1 MMKSNQKRS
10 RIFHG
15 WWIVFFAA
23 IGLFMGY
30 GPIVTFTFG
39 VFFKPLS
46 QEFGWSRAQVSLAF
60 SLSLFVMSLVFPL
73 VGRLVDRFGAR
84 RVIVPS
90 VFFFGLGLM
99 SFALLSPRLWHLYAI
114 YLLLGIVGGGTAP
127 IPYSNVLSHWFDKRR
142 GLALG
147 VAMVGLG
154 LGAFIM
160 PFLAQR
166 LIETGGWRWAYV
178 CIGLMVMLV
187 AIPVVALF
195 LKETPHMLGL
205 TPDGEP
211 IPEATT
217 PHAAQK
223 EGMSAREAWRTDTF
237 WILVGAFFLMSASVH
252 GCLIHLVPLLTDSGV
267 TPQTAALATSLLGGA
282 LLLGRVGAGYLL
294 DHFFASTVA
303 LGFFSGAACGFILF
317 WSGVTGALVFVAA
330 FLVGLGMGAEGDIIA
345 YLVSR
350 YFGLRAFSEIY
361 GYAFAAFTL
370 GGVVGPL
377 LMGIGFDAIGSYRP
391 MLGVFVFATLLA
403 AALMTRLG
411 PYRLWEAVPIATTR
425 LAKQ

>member
-1 MMKSNQKRS
+1 MKPDGK
-10 RIFHG
+10 IFYG

-23 IGLFMGY
+23 VGLFMGY

-60 SLSLFVMSLVFPL
+60 SLSLLVMSLVFPV

-99 SFALLSPRLWHLYAI
+99 SFAFLSPRLWHLYAI

-160 PFLAQR
+160 PFFAQR
-166 LIETGGWRWAYV
+166 LVEAGGWRWAYV
-178 CIGLMVMLV
+178 CIGLMVMVV
-187 AIPVVALF
+187 AIPVVAFF
-195 LKETPHMLGL
+195 LQEAPHLLGL

-211 IPEATT
+211 LREATAL
-217 PHAAQK
+217 HKAQK

-237 WILVGAFFLMSASVH
+237 WFLVSAFFLMSASVH

-294 DHFFASTVA
+294 DRFFASTVA
-303 LGFFSGAACGFILF
+303 FGFFSGAACGFLLF
-317 WSGVTGALVFVAA
+317 WSGVTGASVFIAA
-330 FLVGLGMGAEGDIIA
+330 FLVGLGLGAEGDIIA

-350 YFGLRAFSEIY
+350 YFGLRAFGEIY

-377 LMGIGFDAIGSYRP
+377 LMGIGFDATGSYRF
-391 MLGVFVFATLLA
+391 MLGVFMFAALLA
-403 AALMTRLG
+403 AMLMTRLG
-411 PYRLWEAVPIATTR
+411 PYCLWQPATEAVAS
-425 LAKQ
+425 